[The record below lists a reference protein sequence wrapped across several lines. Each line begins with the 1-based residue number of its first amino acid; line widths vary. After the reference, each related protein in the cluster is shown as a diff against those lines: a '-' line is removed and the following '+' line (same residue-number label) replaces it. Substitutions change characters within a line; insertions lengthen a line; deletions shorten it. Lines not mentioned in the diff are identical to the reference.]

1 MRATTITA
9 TAIGEFGQGLNR
21 PESVLTTAR
30 GDVFA
35 ADRAHGVVKVGPH
48 GPEPRIR
55 TPIPKGFLANGIA
68 LMPDGAFLVTNIE
81 PLGGLWKV
89 EPTGEL
95 RPLLMEVDGVPLATL
110 NFVSLDRESRIWAS
124 VSTRQIPRESGM
136 LRANSDGFLV
146 LWDDRGARI
155 VADGL
160 AFANEVM
167 VDPSGR
173 FLYANETIGRRLI
186 RYPVAPDG
194 ALGPKE
200 TVAEFGGD
208 GIFPDGL
215 AFDVDGGVWVVSV
228 VSNRVIR
235 IGPDGERVVAIDDAD
250 PDAVER
256 AERAF
261 ATDRFGREEIDGGRA
276 RPLGNTSSM
285 AFGGADRRT
294 IYLGSIYNTRL
305 AMFRSSVAG
314 AEPVHWSF

>member
-1 MRATTITA
+1 MPA
-9 TAIGEFGQGLNR
+9 TAIAATASGAFGQGLNR

-35 ADRAHGVVKVGPH
+35 ADRTHGIVRVAAH

-89 EPTGEL
+89 DPSGDMAPVLT
-95 RPLLMEVDGVPLATL
+95 EVDGQPLATL
-110 NFVSLDRESRIWAS
+110 NFVSLDREGRVWAS
-124 VSTRQIPRESGM
+124 VSTRQLPREGGM
-136 LRANSDGFLV
+136 RRANSDGFLV

-160 AFANEVM
+160 GFANEVLA
-167 VDPSGR
+167 DPSGR
-173 FLYANETIGRRLI
+173 FLYANETIGRRLV
-186 RYPVAPDG
+186 RYAVATDG
-194 ALGPKE
+194 TLGPKE

-228 VSNRVIR
+228 VSNRVVR
-235 IGPDGERVVAIDDAD
+235 IGPDGERVVVIDDAD

-256 AERAF
+256 AEHAF
-261 ATDRFGREEIDGGRA
+261 AADRFGRGEIDGGRV

-285 AFGGADRRT
+285 AFGGADRKT

-305 AMFRSSVAG
+305 AVFRGSVAG
-314 AEPVHWSF
+314 VEPVHWKF